1 MSEHYCS
8 DCGCQSEHKIRD
20 WWENRSRLAWRFRRL
35 ISFRRRRRAER
46 ERAAHRAD
54 VHDGGLCDCPVPA
67 LPTYIDSLFR
77 LTPYDQPF
85 TSRLTD
91 QPLFAQYARSAETD
105 HEADLKKNIETAI
118 EDLTSESR
126 VIQFRPDL
134 PEGYRYI
141 EKE

>member
-54 VHDGGLCDCPVPA
+54 VHDGEVCDCPVSA
-67 LPTYIDSLFR
+67 LPNYIDHLFSL
-77 LTPYDQPF
+77 LPKG
-85 TSRLTD
+85 
-91 QPLFAQYARSAETD
+91 PLEFKQYAEWIPD
-105 HEADLKKNIETAI
+105 QHNKKE
-118 EDLTSESR
+118 E
-126 VIQFRPDL
+126 
-134 PEGYRYI
+134 
-141 EKE
+141 